1 MKDGISSDP
10 PISKQHFPQNSQKYQ
25 EINAM
30 NFPVYSG
37 AGPVLTGGC
46 QASETELVMAS
57 DARFMFSSRVPNC
70 VLSK

>member
-10 PISKQHFPQNSQKYQ
+10 PISKQHFPQNSQKYH

-37 AGPVLTGGC
+37 AGPVLTGCC
-46 QASETELVMAS
+46 QAGECEAELMAS
-57 DARFMFSSRVPNC
+57 DARLMFSSGPNC
-70 VLSK
+70 VSSK